1 MASYRVVATHAFR
14 HQLLGTPPP
23 VRGLVVGL
31 VAALGVD
38 PYSPSNAMHIGV
50 IGDALAGVFACG
62 RGVLTYRVI
71 ESRRLLVLLDLR
83 WV

>member
-1 MASYRVVATHAFR
+1 
-14 HQLLGTPPP
+14 
-23 VRGLVVGL
+23 
-31 VAALGVD
+31 
-38 PYSPSNAMHIGV
+38 MHIGV
-50 IGDALAGVFACG
+50 IGDALAGIFAGG

>member
-1 MASYRVVATHAFR
+1 
-14 HQLLGTPPP
+14 
-23 VRGLVVGL
+23 

-50 IGDALAGVFACG
+50 IGDALAGIFAGG

>member
-1 MASYRVVATHAFR
+1 MASYRVVATHDLR
-14 HQLLGTPPP
+14 HQLLGAPPP
-23 VRGLVVGL
+23 LRGRVIGL

-38 PYSPSNAMHIGV
+38 PYAPSNAMHIGV
-50 IGDALAGVFACG
+50 VGDALAAVFAGG
-62 RGVLTYRVI
+62 RAVLTYRVI